1 MAFISFAQN
10 AEDVMLF
17 RALKHLSNGRYIDI
31 GANHPVEDSVTK
43 AFYDRGWSGVNV
55 EPVSQWYNLLKTCR
69 QRDINFQVAI
79 SDSNEPLDFYEVA
92 ESGLSTLDSARAEL
106 CRQEGLTVTKNT
118 VDVWTLE
125 KLFEKSQ
132 QTETH
137 FLKID
142 VEGAETQVISSGNW
156 NKHRPWVIVVESTR
170 PNTNVS
176 DHNAWE
182 PMLLNHGYQF
192 VWFDGINRFYVAKE
206 HQRLAEAFRFPVNVL
221 DQYIPYREVLLTES
235 RFQLIL
241 DMEWKQADFQT
252 ELTNAKSAINSAN
265 VAHQNAIDALES
277 KSAELEFQRVAHE
290 SQSALLAWYHKDL
303 LIRTTIR
310 ARKVPGYCKR
320 RLGAYIRKLLNSTNQ
335 ILDQYPKTKINLSSF
350 LKRHPSFV
358 ALLERFSGRR
368 FWSLTQVLV
377 ENTNDPVR
385 QSAAVQKILDN
396 TNQEK
401 P

>member
-17 RALKHLSNGRYIDI
+17 RALKHLRNGRYIDI

-55 EPVSQWYNLLKTCR
+55 EPVSQWYKLLKTCR
-69 QRDINFQVAI
+69 QRDRNIQVAI
-79 SDSNEPLDFYEVA
+79 SDRNEPLDFYEVA
-92 ESGLSTLDSARAEL
+92 ESGLSTLDSARAED
-106 CRQEGLTVTKNT
+106 CRQEGLTVIKNT
-118 VDVWTLE
+118 VEVWTLE
-125 KLFEKSQ
+125 KLFEEAQ
-132 QTETH
+132 QPETH

-156 NKHRPWVIVVESTR
+156 NKHRPWVVLVESTR
-170 PNTNVS
+170 PNTNFS

-182 PMLLNHGYQF
+182 PMLLDHGYQF
-192 VWFDGINRFYVAKE
+192 VWFDGINRFYIAKE
-206 HQRLAEAFRFPVNVL
+206 QYELAEAFRFPVNVL
-221 DQYIPYREVLLTES
+221 DQYIAYREVLLAES

-252 ELTNAKSAINSAN
+252 ELANAKSAINSAN
-265 VAHQNAIDALES
+265 VAHQNAIDALE
-277 KSAELEFQRVAHE
+277 FQKLAHE

-320 RLGAYIRKLLNSTNQ
+320 RLGAYIRKLLHSTNK
-335 ILDQYPKTKINLSSF
+335 ILDQYPETKINLSRF

-358 ALLERFSGRR
+358 ALLERFSGRS
-368 FWSLTQVLV
+368 FWSLNQVLV
-377 ENTNDPVR
+377 ENTNDPVS

-396 TNQEK
+396 KNQDN